1 MLTAV
6 PEPSG
11 AALAPLLPHMILG
24 CEKPRDNEQ
33 RHTRM
38 LPWQGAEGMSPLAC
52 AKGEEKKK
60 LIKKESRGGDGGK

>member
-1 MLTAV
+1 
-6 PEPSG
+6 
-11 AALAPLLPHMILG
+11 
-24 CEKPRDNEQ
+24 
-33 RHTRM
+33 M